1 MFQDK
6 KVIIFDMDGT
16 LIDSVGIWNA
26 VDRELITRLGGEALD
41 EMSIQKKRDELLRS
55 FSHTQDA
62 YLEYCDFLAHTYNA
76 PFSKEEIRSMRY
88 AIAQHY
94 LKNVIDFKPDAH
106 TLLHYLKEQGYQLVI
121 ASTTSQNNLNIYIHE
136 NDAMRQKVDFEKT
149 FSLIL
154 GREMVSKIKPH
165 PEVHHFIM
173 QELGVAP
180 HECLVVEDSLVG
192 LEAAHAAG
200 IDVIAMF
207 DSYAKSDEEALRE
220 SALGYFENFEL
231 LLLHLKEE
239 LVENLALNL

>member
-16 LIDSVGIWNA
+16 LIDSVGIWNV

-41 EMSIQKKRDELLRS
+41 EMSIQQKRDELLRS

-106 TLLHYLKEQGYQLVI
+106 TLLHYLKERGYQLVI
-121 ASTTSQNNLNIYIHE
+121 ASTTSQNNLNVYIHE
-136 NDAMRQKVDFEKT
+136 NNAMRQKVDFEKT

-154 GREMVSKIKPH
+154 GRETVSKIKPH

-173 QELGVAP
+173 QKLDVTP
-180 HECLVVEDSLVG
+180 QECLVIEDSLVG
-192 LEAAHAAG
+192 IEAAHNAG

-207 DSYAKSDEEALRE
+207 DSYAKHEEAELRQR
-220 SALGYFENFEL
+220 SLGYFEDYKALFGA
-231 LLLHLKEE
+231 LKEE
-239 LVENLALNL
+239 LGKN

>member
-1 MFQDK
+1 MFQNK

-26 VDRELITRLGGEALD
+26 VDSKLIAQLGGEALD

-62 YLEYCDFLAHTYNA
+62 YLEYCNFLAHTYNA
-76 PFSKEEIRSMRY
+76 SFSKEEIRSMRY

-121 ASTTSQNNLNIYIHE
+121 ASTTSQNNLNIYVHE
-136 NDAMRQKVDFEKT
+136 NQTMRQKVDFEKT

-154 GREMVSKIKPH
+154 GREVVSKIKPH

-180 HECLVVEDSLVG
+180 HECLVIEDSLVG
-192 LEAAHAAG
+192 LEAARAAG

-207 DSYAKSDEEALRE
+207 DSYAKHEEEELRQR
-220 SALGYFENFEL
+220 SLRYFEDFKR
-231 LLLHLKEE
+231 LLLHVKEE
-239 LVENLALNL
+239 LGKS

>member
-1 MFQDK
+1 MFKQK

-16 LIDSVGIWNA
+16 LIDSVGIWNT
-26 VDRELITRLGGEALD
+26 VDSKLIAQLGGEALD
-41 EMSIQKKRDELLRS
+41 EISIQQRRDELLRT

-62 YLEYCDFLAHTYNA
+62 YLEYCDFLAQTYNDA
-76 PFSKEEIRSMRY
+76 LNGEEIRAMRY
-88 AIAQHY
+88 AIANHY

-136 NDAMRQKVDFEKT
+136 NNAMRQKVDFAKM

-154 GREMVSKIKPH
+154 GREAVSKIKPH

-192 LEAAHAAG
+192 LEAARNAG
-200 IDVIAMF
+200 IEAITMF
-207 DSYAKSDEEALRE
+207 DTYSKHEEAELKKR
-220 SALGYFENFEL
+220 SLGYFDDFEML
-231 LLLHLKEE
+231 FLCVKKE
-239 LVENLALNL
+239 LCKS

>member
-16 LIDSVGIWNA
+16 LIDSVGIWNV

-41 EMSIQKKRDELLRS
+41 EKKIKKKRDELLRS

-76 PFSKEEIRSMRY
+76 PFFNLEIRSMRY

-94 LKNVIDFKPDAH
+94 LKNVTDFKPDAH
-106 TLLHYLKEQGYQLVI
+106 TLLHYLKERGYQLVI

-136 NDAMRQKVDFEKT
+136 NNAMRQKVNFEKI

-173 QELGVAP
+173 QKLDVTP
-180 HECLVVEDSLVG
+180 QECLVIEDSLVG
-192 LEAAHAAG
+192 LEAARNAG

-207 DSYAKSDEEALRE
+207 DAYAKHEEAELKKR
-220 SALGYFENFEL
+220 SIGYFEDFEM
-231 LLLHLKEE
+231 LLLHVKEE
-239 LVENLALNL
+239 LGKS

>member
-26 VDRELITRLGGEALD
+26 VDRELISQLGTHESD
-41 EMSIQKKRDELLRS
+41 EQMLQQQRDELLRS
-55 FSHTQDA
+55 FSHAQDA
-62 YLEYCDFLAHTYNA
+62 YLEYCDFLARTYNA
-76 PFSKEEIRSMRY
+76 AYSGEEIRAMRY

-106 TLLHYLKEQGYQLVI
+106 TLLHYLKAQGYQLVI
-121 ASTTSQNNLNIYIHE
+121 ASTTSQNNLNIYIHK
-136 NDAMRQKVDFEKT
+136 NDAMRQKVDFAKM

-154 GREMVSKIKPH
+154 GREAVNKIKPH

-192 LEAAHAAG
+192 LEAAQNAG
-200 IDVIAMF
+200 IDVVVMY
-207 DSYAKSDEEALRE
+207 DRYAKADEMVLKER
-220 SALGYFENFEL
+220 SLGYFEDFKT
-231 LLLHLKEE
+231 LHLY
-239 LVENLALNL
+239 VEDQWGKS

>member
-1 MFQDK
+1 MFENK

-26 VDRELITRLGGEALD
+26 VDRELIVQLGTHESD
-41 EMSIQKKRDELLRS
+41 EQMLQQRRDDLLRS
-55 FSHTQDA
+55 FSHAKDA
-62 YLEYCDFLAHTYNA
+62 YLEYCDFLARTYNVA
-76 PFSKEEIRSMRY
+76 YNGEEIHAMRY

-106 TLLHYLKEQGYQLVI
+106 TLLHYLKAQGYQLVI

-136 NDAMRQKVDFEKT
+136 NDAMRQKMDFEKI

-154 GREMVSKIKPH
+154 GRETVSKIKPH

-173 QELGVAP
+173 QELSVAS

-192 LEAAHAAG
+192 LEAAHNAG
-200 IDVIAMF
+200 IDAIAMF
-207 DSYAKSDEEALRE
+207 DTYSKHEEAELRNR
-220 SALGYFENFEL
+220 SLGYFEDFKAL
-231 LLLHLKEE
+231 FLSVKEE
-239 LVENLALNL
+239 LGIN

>member
-1 MFQDK
+1 MFHQK

-26 VDRELITRLGGEALD
+26 VDKELIARLGGETLP
-41 EMSIQKKRDELLRS
+41 EENIQQRRDELLRT

-62 YLEYCDFLAHTYNA
+62 YLAYCNFLAQTYNA
-76 PFSKEEIRSMRY
+76 TLSKEEIRAMRY

-94 LKNVIDFKPDAH
+94 LKNVIDFKPNAH

-136 NDAMRQKVDFEKT
+136 NNAMRQKVDFEKT

-154 GREMVSKIKPH
+154 GREVVRKIKPH
-165 PEVHHFIM
+165 PEVHYVIM
-173 QELGVAP
+173 QELKAEP

-192 LEAAHAAG
+192 VEAAHNAG
-200 IDVIAMF
+200 IEVITIF
-207 DSYAKSDEEALRE
+207 DTYAKNDEAELRKR
-220 SALGYFENFEL
+220 SLGYFEDFET
-231 LLLHLKEE
+231 LLLHVKEE
-239 LVENLALNL
+239 LGKKLKI

>member
-26 VDRELITRLGGEALD
+26 VDRELIARLGGEALD

-106 TLLHYLKEQGYQLVI
+106 TLLHYLKEQGYELVI
-121 ASTTSQNNLNIYIHE
+121 ASTTSQNNLNIYVHE
-136 NDAMRQKVDFEKT
+136 NQTMRQKVNFEKI

-173 QELGVAP
+173 QKLDVTP
-180 HECLVVEDSLVG
+180 QECLVIEDSLVG
-192 LEAAHAAG
+192 LEAARNAG

-207 DSYAKSDEEALRE
+207 DTYAKHEEAELKKR
-220 SALGYFENFEL
+220 SIGYFEDFRT
-231 LLLHLKEE
+231 LLLHVQKEHGTTI
-239 LVENLALNL
+239 